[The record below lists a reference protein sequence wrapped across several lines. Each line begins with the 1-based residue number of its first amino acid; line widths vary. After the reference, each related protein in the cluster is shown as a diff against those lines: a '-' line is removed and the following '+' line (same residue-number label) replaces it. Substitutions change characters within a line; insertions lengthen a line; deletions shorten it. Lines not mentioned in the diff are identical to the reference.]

1 MIREIM
7 MNVKDFK
14 EWLEIYKDT
23 DLIIE
28 VFHNYLKIF
37 GTNTEC
43 EIALQSAFDR
53 LKELAWKDKSKRMSL
68 EKQLCMT
75 AMYLKGEMYAN
86 EEYARQMLPRQIQ
99 NIEEVLKDE

>member
-1 MIREIM
+1 M
-7 MNVKDFK
+7 MNVKEFK

-23 DLIIE
+23 DLIIN
-28 VFHNYLKIF
+28 VFQEYIKIF

-43 EIALQSAFDR
+43 EIALQNAFDK
-53 LKELAWKDKSKRMSL
+53 LKEIAWKDKSKRMSL

-75 AMYLKGEMYAN
+75 AMYLKGEMYKD

-99 NIEEVLKDE
+99 NIEDILKNE

>member
-1 MIREIM
+1 

-23 DLIIE
+23 DLIIN
-28 VFHNYLKIF
+28 VFQEYIKIF

-43 EIALQSAFDR
+43 EIALQSAFDK
-53 LKELAWKDKSKRMSL
+53 LKEIAWKDKSKRMSL

-75 AMYLKGEMYAN
+75 TMYLKGEMYTN
-86 EEYARQMLPRQIQ
+86 EETARQMLPRQIQ
-99 NIEEVLKDE
+99 NIEEILKNGD